1 MGVPLS
7 IRGRMLGCITID
19 SYKPEAYDEHDANLA
34 MTLAYQAAIAIE
46 NAHLYERGEQ
56 QIRQLTVLRDID
68 TAISSSFDLQ
78 VTLDFLIS
86 HAIKELSVDAAA
98 ILVYNPDL
106 QVLSLKS
113 SSGFI
118 GKRKTDSTYIR
129 IGEGLAGQVALRRK
143 LLHIPDLSSVQENKS
158 SSTFEDKFKSYLGVP
173 LIGKGEIKGVLEVYA
188 RAEINPGSDWLNFL
202 HTLAGQAAIAIDN
215 VQLFQNL
222 QYSNQELTLAYDNTL
237 AGWGKALELRD
248 KETQGHTNRVVKLT
262 IELARRMGIE
272 GERLTHIMRGALL
285 HDIGKMGIPDHILN
299 KPGPLTNE
307 EWDIMRRHPQ
317 FAFDLMNPISYLRPA
332 LEIPY
337 GHHERWDGSGYPLGL
352 KEDEIPLA
360 ARIFAVVDI
369 WDALHNE
376 RVYREAWPE
385 EEVLE
390 YLKKTAGIELD
401 PDIVEKFLELIEDK
415 HYRNQAE

>member
-1 MGVPLS
+1 
-7 IRGRMLGCITID
+7 
-19 SYKPEAYDEHDANLA
+19 
-34 MTLAYQAAIAIE
+34 
-46 NAHLYERGEQ
+46 
-56 QIRQLTVLRDID
+56 
-68 TAISSSFDLQ
+68 
-78 VTLDFLIS
+78 
-86 HAIKELSVDAAA
+86 
-98 ILVYNPDL
+98 
-106 QVLSLKS
+106 
-113 SSGFI
+113 
-118 GKRKTDSTYIR
+118 
-129 IGEGLAGQVALRRK
+129 
-143 LLHIPDLSSVQENKS
+143 
-158 SSTFEDKFKSYLGVP
+158 
-173 LIGKGEIKGVLEVYA
+173 
-188 RAEINPGSDWLNFL
+188 
-202 HTLAGQAAIAIDN
+202 
-215 VQLFQNL
+215 
-222 QYSNQELTLAYDNTL
+222 
-237 AGWGKALELRD
+237 
-248 KETQGHTNRVVKLT
+248 
-262 IELARRMGIE
+262 
-272 GERLTHIMRGALL
+272 MRGALL

-415 HYRNQAE
+415 HYKNQAE